1 MCKAMEDMRNEALE
15 RGREEK
21 LVENIRSLMQT
32 LKFSAQQ
39 AMDAL
44 QVPLDKQNSYIAKL

>member
-1 MCKAMEDMRNEALE
+1 MRNEALE

-21 LVENIRSLMQT
+21 LVEKIRSLMQT

-44 QVPLDKQNSYIAKL
+44 QVPPDKQSSYMAKL